1 MKPRRIW
8 RVPILHLTAF
18 ESILAGVH
26 RAGCSVRSHGY
37 EWRLVSDEE
46 GVQIYE
52 RADYGLAWL
61 RASVEDYER
70 IVYRLLACGTVGADG
85 FLRPRTD
92 KVIRD
97 LSGAYRRRIV
107 G

>member
-18 ESILAGVH
+18 ESILAGVCNA
-26 RAGCSVRSHGY
+26 RGSVRSHGY
-37 EWRLVSDEE
+37 EWHLVSDEE

-61 RASVEDYER
+61 RACIDDYER
-70 IVYRLLACGTVGADG
+70 TVYRLLACGTVGADG

-97 LSGAYRRRIV
+97 AGRAYRRRTAC
-107 G
+107 